1 MAYPF
6 ADDHHQKLA
15 QQATELVAQWVKD
28 AQNIPADPAAEK
40 LAGVLK
46 DPNGLDFTVGFVD
59 GVVRPEDQSV
69 AGKNLERIAPIVP
82 SFLPGYMK
90 AAVGVGGKLAGKVSW
105 PTVPI
110 ARTVLRQMVGHLIVD
125 ARDEKLGPAIKHL
138 TASGNRLN
146 INLLGEAVL
155 GDREA
160 ERRLT
165 ETKRLLARDDVD
177 YVSIK
182 VSSVS
187 GPHSHWAFDEVVA
200 EAVRRLTPLYELAAS
215 SPAPKFINLDME
227 EYKDL
232 DMTIDVF
239 TKILDQ
245 PQLKKL
251 EAGIVLQAYLPDTL
265 AAMQRL
271 QEWAAERVAA
281 GGARIKVR
289 LVKGANLSMEK
300 VEAAVHGWPLTT
312 CESKQASDTNYKR
325 ILDYALH
332 PERTKNI
339 RLGVAGHNLF
349 DVAFALLL
357 AEDRDVA
364 RDVEFEMLIGMASQQ
379 AEVIRRRVGHLL
391 LYTPVVR
398 PEEFDVAISYLV
410 RRLEENASSE
420 NFMSAVFDLDSSPAL
435 FDREKQRFLAS
446 LADVTDE
453 VQPAQRTQN
462 RLEETAE
469 TVFKPAEGTFAN
481 TPDTDPALA
490 ANRVWGRAI
499 LERSKTTTIGIDTL
513 AANELGS
520 AEAADTLVAETVAA
534 GAEWGAR
541 PAAERAAILRQVAV
555 ALAVRRGDF
564 MEIMA
569 HEAGKTLDQG
579 DVEVSEAVDF
589 AYYYAMLAER
599 LDDMDGARPVPA
611 KLTLVIPP
619 WNFPTAIPV
628 GGVLAA
634 LAAGSGVIFKPASN
648 TARIGALIAEVM
660 WEAGVPRD
668 VLRLVKVTDR
678 DAGSKMIADARVDR
692 LILTGGYETAEMFRS
707 WRKDLPLFGET
718 SGKNSIIVTPNADL
732 DLAVKDVVASAFGH
746 AGQKCSAA
754 STVILVGSVG
764 ESKRFYNQ
772 LVDAVKSLHVAHP
785 QDIESEM
792 GPVIEVPEGKLKRGL
807 TTLGE
812 GETWIIKPEQLDET
826 GRLWSPGVRAGVKP
840 GSEYHLTEYF
850 GPILGVMKAK
860 TLEEAIELQNATDYG
875 LTAGLHSL
883 DSKELALW
891 LSKVQAGNTYV
902 NRGITGAIV
911 QRQPFGGWKKST
923 VGSGTKAGGPNY
935 LVALTDWASEPST
948 VTTAPTKEA
957 VRDILA
963 ALREPTATT
972 EEGLQKLTRSAS
984 SDAAAWATEFG
995 IGHDPSQLG
1004 VERNILRYLPTTV
1017 QVRLDA
1023 TGTMEDAARVLLA
1036 GVAAGAKIEF
1046 STAIDL
1052 PVAVKA
1058 AFEKAGV
1065 TIKQQSNEDYRASL
1079 RAIAKTPSKQ
1089 LEGTAFEGA
1098 RIRYIGDDASSI
1110 YEALDGRPD
1119 IAVYFQPV
1127 TEAGR
1132 IEMLP
1137 FLREQAVSITAH
1149 RFGNPYKFSESVI

>member
-1 MAYPF
+1 MALPF
-6 ADDHHQKLA
+6 SDDHHQQLA
-15 QQATELVAQWVKD
+15 NQAVQLVQTWVKE
-28 AQNIPADPAAEK
+28 AQAIPADPAAEK

-46 DPNGLDFTVGFVD
+46 DPNGLEFTVGFVD
-59 GVVRPEDQSV
+59 GVVRPEDQKV
-69 AGKNLERIAPIVP
+69 AGKNLARIAPIVP
-82 SFLPGYMK
+82 SFLPWYMK
-90 AAVGVGGKLAGKVSW
+90 SAVALGGKLATKASW
-105 PTVPI
+105 PTVPA
-110 ARTVLRQMVGHLIVD
+110 ARAVLRQMVGHLIVD
-125 ARDEKLGPAIKHL
+125 ARDNKLGPAIKHL
-138 TASGNRLN
+138 TASGNKLN

-160 ERRLT
+160 ERRLS
-165 ETKRLLARDDVD
+165 ETQRLLARDDVD

-200 EAVRRLTPLYELAAS
+200 EAVRRLTPLYELAAN

-232 DMTIDVF
+232 DMTIEVF
-239 TKILDQ
+239 TRILDQ
-245 PQLKKL
+245 PHLKNL

-271 QEWAAERVAA
+271 QEWAAQRVEA

-300 VEAAVHGWPLTT
+300 VEAALHGWPVTT
-312 CESKQASDTNYKR
+312 CDSKQDSDTNYKR
-325 ILDYALH
+325 ILNYALQPKH
-332 PERTKNI
+332 TKNI

-357 AEDRDVA
+357 AEDRGVEKDI
-364 RDVEFEMLIGMASQQ
+364 EFEMLIGMAAQQ

-435 FDREKQRFLAS
+435 FEREKTRFLRS
-446 LADVTDE
+446 LEAVTDE
-453 VQPAQRTQN
+453 VQPPQRTQN
-462 RLEETAE
+462 RLTETAD
-469 TVFKPAEGTFAN
+469 TVFKPAAGTFEN
-481 TPDTDPALA
+481 TPDTDAALA
-490 ANRVWGRAI
+490 PNREWGRAI
-499 LERSKTTTIGIDTL
+499 LERSKTTQIGIETL

-520 AEAADTLVAETVAA
+520 SEAAETLVTETVAA
-534 GAEWGAR
+534 GTEWGAR
-541 PAAERAAILRQVAV
+541 PAAERAEILRKVAV
-555 ALAVRRGDF
+555 GLAVRRGDF

-569 HEAGKTLDQG
+569 HEAGKTLEQG
-579 DVEVSEAVDF
+579 DVEVSEAIDF
-589 AYYYAMLAER
+589 AYYYAQLAER
-599 LDDMDGARPVPA
+599 LDQMDGATPQPV

-628 GGVLAA
+628 GGVVAA
-634 LAAGSGVIFKPASN
+634 LAAGSAVIFKPASN
-648 TARIGALIAEVM
+648 TARIGALIAEVL
-660 WEAGVPRD
+660 WEAGVPRE

-678 DAGSKMIADARVDR
+678 AAGSTMIAHPAVDR

-732 DLAVKDVVASAFGH
+732 DLAVKDVVYSAFGH

-772 LVDAVKSLHVAHP
+772 LVDAVTSLHVAHP
-785 QDIESEM
+785 QDIEAEM

-807 TTLGE
+807 TTLGP
-812 GETWIIKPEQLDET
+812 GENWVIEPKQLDET
-826 GRLWSPGVRAGVKP
+826 GRLWSPGVRAGVAP

-850 GPILGVMKAK
+850 GPILGIMKAA

-883 DSKELALW
+883 DSAELDLW
-891 LSKVQAGNTYV
+891 LSKVQAGNLYA

-935 LVALTDWASEPST
+935 LVALTDWA
-948 VTTAPTKEA
+948 TAEATATAAPASAA
-957 VRDILA
+957 VRNLLA
-963 ALREPTATT
+963 ALREPTATD
-972 EEGLQKLTRSAS
+972 EAGLAMLTRAAS
-984 SDAAAWATEFG
+984 SDAAAWASEFSV
-995 IGHDPSQLG
+995 GHDPSQLG

-1017 QVRLDA
+1017 QVRLDENGNRDRA
-1023 TGTMEDAARVLLA
+1023 LRVLLA
-1036 GVAAGAKIEF
+1036 GLAAGATIEF
-1046 STAIDL
+1046 SHGQDL
-1052 PVAVKA
+1052 PVAVA
-1058 AFEKAGV
+1058 GALRSAGV
-1065 TIKQQSNEDYRASL
+1065 TLLAQSDEVYRSSL
-1079 RAIAKTPSKQ
+1079 AKIAKTPSKQ
-1089 LEGTAFEGA
+1089 LEGTSLEGA
-1098 RIRYIGDDASSI
+1098 RIRYIGGDVTSI

-1149 RFGNPYKFSESVI
+1149 RFGNPYKYSEGVI

>member
-1 MAYPF
+1 MAQPF
-6 ADDHHQKLA
+6 SDTHHQQLA
-15 QQATELVAQWVKD
+15 DQAVQLVADWVKA

-46 DPNGLDFTVGFVD
+46 DPNGLEFTVGFVD
-59 GVVRPEDQSV
+59 GVVRPEDQAV
-69 AGKNLERIAPIVP
+69 AGKNLGRIAPIAP
-82 SFLPGYMK
+82 SFLPWYMK
-90 AAVGVGGKLAGKVSW
+90 SAVGLGGKLAAKASW

-138 TASGNRLN
+138 TSTGNKLN

-187 GPHSHWAFDEVVA
+187 GPHSHWAFEEVVD
-200 EAVRRLTPLYELAAS
+200 EAVRRLTPLYELAAN
-215 SPAPKFINLDME
+215 SPAQKFINLDME

-232 DMTIDVF
+232 DMTIEVF

-245 PQLKKL
+245 PQLKNL

-271 QEWAAERVAA
+271 QEWAAKRVEA

-312 CESKQASDTNYKR
+312 CDSKQDSDTNYKR
-325 ILDYALH
+325 ILNYALQ
-332 PERTKNI
+332 PEHTKNI

-357 AEDRDVA
+357 AEDRGVEKDI
-364 RDVEFEMLIGMASQQ
+364 EFEMLIGMASQQ
-379 AEVIRRRVGHLL
+379 AEVIRQRVGHLL

-435 FDREKQRFLAS
+435 FEREKNRFLRS
-446 LADVTDE
+446 LNEVTDE
-453 VQPAQRTQN
+453 IQPPQRTQN
-462 RLEETAE
+462 RLEETE
-469 TVFKPAEGTFAN
+469 ENVFKPADGTFEN

-490 ANRVWGRAI
+490 GNREWGRTI
-499 LERSKTTTIGIDTL
+499 LERSKTTQIGIETL

-520 AEAADTLVAETVAA
+520 AEDAETLVAETVAA
-534 GAEWGAR
+534 GEAWGAR
-541 PAAERAAILRQVAV
+541 PASERAEILRKVAV

-599 LDDMDGARPVPA
+599 LDSVDGAQHRPV

-628 GGVLAA
+628 GGVISA
-634 LAAGSGVIFKPASN
+634 LAAGSAVIFKPASN
-648 TARIGALIAEVM
+648 TARIGALIAEVL
-660 WEAGVPRD
+660 WEAGVPREA
-668 VLRLVKVTDR
+668 LRLVKVTDR
-678 DAGSKMIADARVDR
+678 DAGSKMIAHPAVDR

-732 DLAVKDVVASAFGH
+732 DLAVKDVVYSAFGH

-785 QDIESEM
+785 QDIESEK
-792 GPVIEVPEGKLKRGL
+792 PEGKLKRGL

-850 GPILGVMKAK
+850 GPILGVMKAA

-883 DSKELALW
+883 DSGELELW
-891 LSKVQAGNTYV
+891 LSKVQAGNLYV

-935 LVALTDWASEPST
+935 LVALSNWETAEST
-948 VTTAPTKEA
+948 ATTAPSHA
-957 VRDILA
+957 GVRSILA
-963 ALREPTATT
+963 ALREPTATND
-972 EEGLQKLTRSAS
+972 GSLDMLARAAS
-984 SDAAAWATEFG
+984 SDAEAWATEFG
-995 IGHDPSQLG
+995 VGHDPSQLG

-1017 QVRLDA
+1017 QVRLD
-1023 TGTMEDAARVLLA
+1023 EDGDRDRALRVLLA
-1036 GVAAGAKIEF
+1036 GVAAGATIEF
-1046 STAIDL
+1046 STGQSI
-1052 PVAVKA
+1052 PVAVA
-1058 AFEKAGV
+1058 GALRGAGV
-1065 TIKQQSNEDYRASL
+1065 TLVEQSDAAYRASL
-1079 RAIAKTPSKQ
+1079 VKIAKTPSKQ

-1098 RIRYIGDDASSI
+1098 RIRYIGSDATGI

-1137 FLREQAVSITAH
+1137 FVREQAVSITAH
-1149 RFGNPYKFSESVI
+1149 RFGNPYKFSEGVI

>member
-1 MAYPF
+1 MAQPF
-6 ADDHHQKLA
+6 SDTHHQQLA
-15 QQATELVAQWVKD
+15 DQAVQLVADWVKE

-46 DPNGLDFTVGFVD
+46 DPNGLEFTVGFVD
-59 GVVRPEDQSV
+59 GVVRPEDQAV
-69 AGKNLERIAPIVP
+69 AGKNLGRIAPIVP
-82 SFLPGYMK
+82 SFLPWYMK
-90 AAVGVGGKLAGKVSW
+90 SAVGLGGKLAAKASW

-138 TASGNRLN
+138 TSTGNKLN

-187 GPHSHWAFDEVVA
+187 GPHSHWAFEEVVD
-200 EAVRRLTPLYELAAS
+200 EAVRRLTPLYELAAN

-232 DMTIDVF
+232 DMTIEVF

-245 PQLKKL
+245 PHLKNL

-271 QEWAAERVAA
+271 QEWAAQRVEA

-312 CESKQASDTNYKR
+312 CDSKQDSDTNYKR
-325 ILDYALH
+325 ILNYALQ
-332 PERTKNI
+332 PEHTKNI

-357 AEDRDVA
+357 AEDRGVEKDI
-364 RDVEFEMLIGMASQQ
+364 EFEMLIGMASQQ
-379 AEVIRRRVGHLL
+379 AEVIRQRVGHLL

-435 FDREKQRFLAS
+435 FEREKNRFLRS
-446 LADVTDE
+446 LNEVTDE
-453 VQPAQRTQN
+453 VQPPQRTQN
-462 RLEETAE
+462 RLEETE
-469 TVFKPAEGTFAN
+469 ENVFKPADGTFEN

-490 ANRVWGRAI
+490 GNREWGRAI
-499 LERSKTTTIGIDTL
+499 LERSKTTQIGIETL

-520 AEAADTLVAETVAA
+520 AEDAETLVAETVAA
-534 GAEWGAR
+534 GEAWGAR
-541 PAAERAAILRQVAV
+541 PASERAEILRKVAV

-599 LDDMDGARPVPA
+599 LDSVDGAQHRPV

-628 GGVLAA
+628 GGLISA
-634 LAAGSGVIFKPASN
+634 LAAGSAVIFKPASN
-648 TARIGALIAEVM
+648 TARIGALIAEVL
-660 WEAGVPRD
+660 WEAGVPREA
-668 VLRLVKVTDR
+668 LRLVKVTDR
-678 DAGSKMIADARVDR
+678 DAGSKMIAHPAVDR

-732 DLAVKDVVASAFGH
+732 DLAVKDVVYSAFGH

-792 GPVIEVPEGKLKRGL
+792 GPVIEKPEGKLKRGL

-812 GETWIIKPEQLDET
+812 GETWIIKPEELDET

-850 GPILGVMKAK
+850 GPILGVMKAA
-860 TLEEAIELQNATDYG
+860 TLEEAIDLQNATDYG

-883 DSKELALW
+883 DSGELELW
-891 LSKVQAGNTYV
+891 LSKVQAGNLYV

-935 LVALTDWASEPST
+935 LVALSDWETAEST
-948 VTTAPTKEA
+948 ATTAPSHA
-957 VRDILA
+957 GVRSILA
-963 ALREPTATT
+963 ALREPTATND
-972 EEGLQKLTRSAS
+972 GSLDMLARAAS
-984 SDAAAWATEFG
+984 SDAEAWATEFG
-995 IGHDPSQLG
+995 VGHDPSQLG

-1017 QVRLDA
+1017 QVRLD
-1023 TGTMEDAARVLLA
+1023 EDGDRDRALRVLLA
-1036 GVAAGAKIEF
+1036 GVAAGATIEF
-1046 STAIDL
+1046 STGQSI
-1052 PVAVKA
+1052 PVAVA
-1058 AFEKAGV
+1058 GALRGAGV
-1065 TIKQQSNEDYRASL
+1065 TLIEQSDAAYRASL
-1079 RAIAKTPSKQ
+1079 AKIAKTPSKQ

-1098 RIRYIGDDASSI
+1098 RIRYIGSDATSI

-1137 FLREQAVSITAH
+1137 FVREQAVSITAH
-1149 RFGNPYKFSESVI
+1149 RFGNPYKFSEGVI

>member
-1 MAYPF
+1 MAQPF
-6 ADDHHQKLA
+6 SDAHHQQLA
-15 QQATELVAQWVKD
+15 QKAVKLVEEWVQAAQSV
-28 AQNIPADPAAEK
+28 PADPAAEK

-59 GVVRPEDQSV
+59 GVVRPEDQTV
-69 AGKNLERIAPIVP
+69 AGNNLGRIAPIVP
-82 SFLPGYMK
+82 SFLPWYMK
-90 AAVGVGGKLAGKVSW
+90 NAVGLGGKLASKAPW

-138 TASGNRLN
+138 TSTGNKLN

-160 ERRLT
+160 ERRLS
-165 ETKRLLARDDVD
+165 ETKRLLAREDVD

-187 GPHSHWAFDEVVA
+187 GPHSHWAFEEVVD
-200 EAVRRLTPLYELAAS
+200 EAVRRLTPLYELAAN
-215 SPAPKFINLDME
+215 SPVKKFINLDME

-232 DMTIDVF
+232 DMTIEVF

-245 PQLKKL
+245 PHLKNL

-271 QEWAAERVAA
+271 QAWAAERVAS

-289 LVKGANLSMEK
+289 LVKGANLSMER
-300 VEAAVHGWPLTT
+300 VEAAIHGWPLTT
-312 CESKQASDTNYKR
+312 CDSKQDSDTNYKR
-325 ILDYALH
+325 ILNYALQ
-332 PERTKNI
+332 PEHTKNI

-357 AEDRDVA
+357 AEDRGVA
-364 RDVEFEMLIGMASQQ
+364 SDVEFEMLIGMATQQ
-379 AEVIRRRVGHLL
+379 AEIIRRRVGHLL

-420 NFMSAVFDLDSSPAL
+420 NFMSAVFDLDSSPEL
-435 FDREKQRFLAS
+435 FEREKNRFLRS
-446 LADVTDE
+446 LDAVTDE
-453 VQPAQRTQN
+453 VQPAQRSQN
-462 RLEETAE
+462 RLTETEE
-469 TVFKPAEGTFAN
+469 TVFKPATAFEN

-490 ANRVWGRAI
+490 PNRKWGRAI
-499 LERSKTTTIGIDTL
+499 LERSKDTQIGIATL

-520 AEAADTLVAETVAA
+520 VEQAETLIADTVAA
-534 GAEWGAR
+534 GEAWGAR
-541 PAAERAAILRQVAV
+541 PASERAAILRKVAV
-555 ALAVRRGDF
+555 ALAVRRADF

-599 LDDMDGARPVPA
+599 LDSVDGAKHIPV

-634 LAAGSGVIFKPASN
+634 LAAGSGVIFKPATN
-648 TARIGALIAEVM
+648 TARVGALIAEVL
-660 WEAGVPRD
+660 WEAGVPTD
-668 VLRLVKVTDR
+668 VLRLVKVTNR
-678 DAGSKMIADARVDR
+678 EAGSKMIAHPAVDR

-732 DLAVKDVVASAFGH
+732 DLAVKDVVYSAFGH
-746 AGQKCSAA
+746 AGQKCSAC

-792 GPVIEVPEGKLKRGL
+792 GPVIEKPEGKLKRGL
-807 TTLGE
+807 TTLSP
-812 GETWIIKPEQLDET
+812 GETWVIKPQQLDET
-826 GRLWSPGVRAGVKP
+826 GRLWSPGVRAGVQP

-850 GPILGVMKAK
+850 GPILGVMKAA

-891 LSKVQAGNTYV
+891 LSKTQAGNLYV

-935 LVALTDWASEPST
+935 LIALSDWASAPST
-948 VTTAPTKEA
+948 AKAPLTHGG
-957 VRDILA
+957 VREVLS
-963 ALREPTATT
+963 ALSQDQLLDA
-972 EEGLQKLTRSAS
+972 EGLDFLNRAAS
-984 SDAAAWATEFG
+984 SDAAAWASEFG

-1017 QVRLDA
+1017 QVRLDEKGSLA
-1023 TGTMEDAARVLLA
+1023 EALRVLLA
-1036 GVAAGAKIEF
+1036 GVLSGARVEF
-1046 STAIDL
+1046 STGQNL
-1052 PVAVKA
+1052 PANLA
-1058 AFEKAGV
+1058 AALRKNGV
-1065 TIKQQSNEDYRASL
+1065 TLLNQSDEAYRASL
-1079 RAIAKTPSKQ
+1079 TRIAKTPSKQ
-1089 LEGTAFEGA
+1089 LEGSALEGA
-1098 RIRYIGDDASSI
+1098 RIRYIGEDVTSL
-1110 YEALDGRPD
+1110 YQALDGRPD
-1119 IAVYFQPV
+1119 IAIYFQPV

-1132 IEMLP
+1132 IELLP
-1137 FLREQAVSITAH
+1137 FIREQAVSITAH
-1149 RFGNPYKFSESVI
+1149 RFGNPDKFSEGVI

>member
-1 MAYPF
+1 MGQPF
-6 ADDHHQKLA
+6 KDSHHQGLA
-15 QQATELVAQWVKD
+15 TKAVELVATWVKE
-28 AQNIPADPAAEK
+28 AQSVPSDPAAEK

-82 SFLPGYMK
+82 SFLPWYMK
-90 AAVGVGGKLAGKVSW
+90 NAVGFGGKLAGKISW

-138 TASGNRLN
+138 TSTGNKLN

-160 ERRLT
+160 ERRLS

-187 GPHSHWAFDEVVA
+187 GPHSHWAFEEVVA
-200 EAVRRLTPLYELAAS
+200 EAVRRLTPLYELAAN
-215 SPAPKFINLDME
+215 SPAKKFINLDME

-245 PQLKKL
+245 PQLRDL

-271 QEWAAERVAA
+271 QAWAAERVAN

-312 CESKQASDTNYKR
+312 CDSKQDSDTNYKR
-325 ILDYALH
+325 ILDYALR
-332 PERTKNI
+332 PEHSKNI

-357 AEDRDVA
+357 AEDRGVE
-364 RDVEFEMLIGMASQQ
+364 RDVEFEMLIGMASRQ
-379 AEVIRRRVGHLL
+379 AEIIRRRVGHLL

-420 NFMSAVFDLDSSPAL
+420 NFMSAVFGLDSSPEL
-435 FDREKQRFLAS
+435 FNREKDRFLRS
-446 LADVTDE
+446 LAEVTDE
-453 VQPAQRTQN
+453 VQPPQRTQN
-462 RLEETAE
+462 RLTETE
-469 TVFKPAEGTFAN
+469 DSVFKPAGDFEN

-490 ANRVWGRAI
+490 GNREWGRGI
-499 LERSKTTTIGIDTL
+499 LERSTTTRIGIDTL

-520 AEAADTLVAETVAA
+520 VADADTLIEETRAA
-534 GAEWGAR
+534 GARWGAT
-541 PAAERAAILRQVAV
+541 PVAERAAILRKVAV
-555 ALAVRRGDF
+555 QLALRRGDF
-564 MEIMA
+564 IEIMA

-611 KLTLVIPP
+611 QLTLVIPP

-628 GGVLAA
+628 GGVIAS

-648 TARIGALIAEVM
+648 TARVGALIAEVL
-660 WEAGVPRD
+660 WEAGVPKD
-668 VLRLVKVTDR
+668 VLRLAKVTDR
-678 DAGSKMIADARVDR
+678 DAGSKMIAHPAVDR

-807 TTLGE
+807 TTLGA

-826 GRLWSPGVRAGVKP
+826 GRLWSPGVCAGVAP

-850 GPILGVMKAK
+850 GPILGVMKAA

-883 DSKELALW
+883 DSGELDLW
-891 LSKVQAGNTYV
+891 LSRVQAGNLYV

-935 LVALTDWASEPST
+935 LVALTDWESRPST
-948 VTTAPTKEA
+948 ATTAPSSAA
-957 VRDILA
+957 VRDILV
-963 ALREPTATT
+963 ALRESVALGDD
-972 EEGLQKLTRSAS
+972 ELAAITRAAS
-984 SDAAAWATEFG
+984 SDAAAWAAEFG

-1023 TGTMEDAARVLLA
+1023 DGSLAGALRVLLA
-1036 GVAAGAKIEF
+1036 GVAAGASIEF
-1046 STAIDL
+1046 STGVDL
-1052 PVAVKA
+1052 PVAVSGTLTR
-1058 AFEKAGV
+1058 AGV
-1065 TIKQQSNEDYRASL
+1065 KVLNQSDAEYRASL
-1079 RAIAKTPSKQ
+1079 AKIAKTPSKQ
-1089 LEGTAFEGA
+1089 LEGTALAGA
-1098 RIRYIGDDASSI
+1098 RIRYIGSDSTGI

-1137 FLREQAVSITAH
+1137 FVREQAVSITAH
-1149 RFGNPYKFSESVI
+1149 RFGNPFKFSEGVI

>member
-1 MAYPF
+1 MAQPF
-6 ADDHHQKLA
+6 SDTHHQALA
-15 QQATELVAQWVKD
+15 DQAVQLVADWVKE
-28 AQNIPADPAAEK
+28 AQSIPADPAAEK

-46 DPNGLDFTVGFVD
+46 DPNGLAFTVGFVD
-59 GVVRPEDQSV
+59 GVVRPEDQTV
-69 AGKNLERIAPIVP
+69 AGKNLGRIAPIVP
-82 SFLPGYMK
+82 SFLPWYMK
-90 AAVGVGGKLAGKVSW
+90 SAVGLGGKLAAKASW

-138 TASGNRLN
+138 TASGNKLN

-160 ERRLT
+160 ERRLS

-187 GPHSHWAFDEVVA
+187 GPHSHWAFEEVVD
-200 EAVRRLTPLYELAAS
+200 EAVRRLTPLYELAAN
-215 SPAPKFINLDME
+215 SPAQKFINLDME

-232 DMTIDVF
+232 DMTIEVF

-245 PQLKKL
+245 PQLKNL

-271 QEWAAERVAA
+271 QAWAAKRVET

-289 LVKGANLSMEK
+289 LVKGANLSMER
-300 VEAAVHGWPLTT
+300 VEAALHGWPLTT
-312 CESKQASDTNYKR
+312 CASKQDSDTNYKR
-325 ILDYALH
+325 ILNYALQ
-332 PERTKNI
+332 PEHTKNI

-357 AEDRDVA
+357 AEDRGLEKDI
-364 RDVEFEMLIGMASQQ
+364 EFEMLIGMASQQ

-398 PEEFDVAISYLV
+398 PQEFDVAISYLV

-420 NFMSAVFDLDSSPAL
+420 NFMSAVFDLDSSPLL
-435 FDREKQRFLAS
+435 FEREKNRFLRS
-446 LADVTDE
+446 LKEVTDQI
-453 VQPAQRTQN
+453 QPPQRTQN
-462 RLEETAE
+462 RLEETAD
-469 TVFKPAEGTFAN
+469 TVFKPAAGIFEN

-490 ANRVWGRAI
+490 ANRQWGRAI
-499 LERSKTTTIGIDTL
+499 LERSKTTQIGLETL

-520 AEAADTLVAETVAA
+520 VKEAETLVAETQAA
-534 GAEWGAR
+534 GAEWGAL
-541 PAAERAAILRQVAV
+541 PAQERAKILRKAAV
-555 ALAVRRGDF
+555 ALALHRADF

-569 HEAGKTLDQG
+569 YEAGKTLDQG

-589 AYYYAMLAER
+589 AYYYAQLAEG
-599 LDDMDGARPVPA
+599 LEQVDGAQHRPV

-628 GGVLAA
+628 GGVIAA
-634 LAAGSGVIFKPASN
+634 LAAGSAVIFKPASN
-648 TARIGALIAEVM
+648 TARVGALIAEVL
-660 WEAGVPRD
+660 WEAGVPRQA
-668 VLRLVKVTDR
+668 LRLVKVTDR
-678 DAGSKMIADARVDR
+678 QAGSKMIAHPAVDR

-732 DLAVKDVVASAFGH
+732 DLAVKDVVYSAFGH

-772 LVDAVKSLHVAHP
+772 LVDAVKSLRVAHP
-785 QDIESEM
+785 QDIEAEM
-792 GPVIEVPEGKLKRGL
+792 GPVIEKPEGKLLRGL
-807 TTLGE
+807 TTLGP
-812 GETWIIKPEQLDET
+812 GETWILQPQQLDET

-850 GPILGVMKAK
+850 GPILGVMKAA

-883 DSKELALW
+883 DADELDLW
-891 LSKVQAGNTYV
+891 LSKVQAGNLYV

-935 LVALTDWASEPST
+935 LVALSDWESAESTAS
-948 VTTAPTKEA
+948 TAPSQA
-957 VRDILA
+957 GVRSVLA
-963 ALREPTATT
+963 ALDQQLAQGPA
-972 EEGLQKLTRSAS
+972 GQMLQRSAA
-984 SDAAAWATEFG
+984 SDAQAWAKEFG

-1004 VERNILRYLPTTV
+1004 VERNILRYLPTSV
-1017 QVRLDA
+1017 QVRLD
-1023 TGTMEDAARVLLA
+1023 EDGQAEAALRVLLA
-1036 GVAAGAKIEF
+1036 GLAAGAKIEF
-1046 STAIDL
+1046 SSGQSL
-1052 PVAVKA
+1052 PA
-1058 AFEKAGV
+1058 ALSSALRGAGV
-1065 TIKQQSNEDYRASL
+1065 KVLDQSDAAYRASL
-1079 RAIAKTPSKQ
+1079 AKIAKTPSKQ
-1089 LEGTAFEGA
+1089 LEGTALEGA
-1098 RIRYIGDDASSI
+1098 RIRYIGSDAGSI

-1149 RFGNPYKFSESVI
+1149 RFGNPYPFSEGVI

>member
-1 MAYPF
+1 MGYPF
-6 ADDHHQKLA
+6 ADAHHQELA
-15 QQATELVAQWVKD
+15 NRAVDLVATWVKE
-28 AQNIPADPAAEK
+28 AQSVPSDPAAEK

-46 DPNGLDFTVGFVD
+46 DPNGLEFTVGFVD

-82 SFLPGYMK
+82 SFLPWYMK
-90 AAVGVGGKLAGKVSW
+90 SAVGFGGKLAGKVSW

-125 ARDEKLGPAIKHL
+125 ARDDKLGPAIKHL
-138 TASGNRLN
+138 TATGNKLN

-160 ERRLT
+160 ERRLS

-200 EAVRRLTPLYELAAS
+200 EAVRRLTPLYELAAK
-215 SPAPKFINLDME
+215 SPVKKFINLDME

-245 PQLKKL
+245 PQLHDL

-271 QEWAAERVAA
+271 QAWAADRVAK

-312 CESKQASDTNYKR
+312 CNSKQESDTNYKR
-325 ILDYALH
+325 ILDYSLH

-357 AEDRDVA
+357 AEDRGVEA
-364 RDVEFEMLIGMASQQ
+364 DVEFEMLIGMASQQ
-379 AEVIRRRVGHLL
+379 AEIIRRRVGHLL

-420 NFMSAVFDLDSSPAL
+420 NFMSAVFDLDSSTEL
-435 FDREKQRFLAS
+435 FNRERDRFLRS

-462 RLEETAE
+462 RLTETE
-469 TVFKPAEGTFAN
+469 DTVFKPAGDFEN

-490 ANRVWGRAI
+490 GNREWGRGI
-499 LERSKTTTIGIDTL
+499 LERSAQTQIGIETL

-520 AEAADTLVAETVAA
+520 VADAETLIEETRAA
-534 GAEWGAR
+534 GARWGAL
-541 PAAERAAILRQVAV
+541 PASERAAILRKVAV
-555 ALAVRRGDF
+555 QLALHRADF

-599 LDDMDGARPVPA
+599 LDFVDGASPVPA
-611 KLTLVIPP
+611 QLTLVIPP

-628 GGVLAA
+628 GGVIAS

-648 TARIGALIAEVM
+648 TARVGALIAEVL
-660 WEAGVPRD
+660 WAAGVPQD

-678 DAGSKMIADARVDR
+678 EAGSKMIAHPAVDR

-772 LVDAVKSLHVAHP
+772 LVDAVQSLHVAHP

-807 TTLGE
+807 TTLSP
-812 GETWIIKPEQLDET
+812 GETWIIQPKQLDET
-826 GRLWSPGVRAGVKP
+826 GRLWSPGVRAGVAP

-850 GPILGVMKAK
+850 GPILGVMKAA

-883 DSKELALW
+883 DSGELDLW
-891 LSKVQAGNTYV
+891 LSKVQAGNLYV

-935 LVALTDWASEPST
+935 LVALTDWETRPST
-948 VTTAPTKEA
+948 ATATPSKA
-957 VRDILA
+957 GVRNILA
-963 ALREPTATT
+963 ALGQVSALDADDIA
-972 EEGLQKLTRSAS
+972 GLTRSAS
-984 SDAAAWATEFG
+984 SDAEAWASEFG

-1023 TGTMEDAARVLLA
+1023 DGSLASALRVLLA
-1036 GVAAGAKIEF
+1036 GVAAGARIEF
-1046 STAIDL
+1046 VTGQEL
-1052 PVAVKA
+1052 PVALTSA
-1058 AFEKAGV
+1058 ISGAGV
-1065 TIKQQSNEDYRASL
+1065 KVIQQSDADYRAAL
-1079 RAIAKTPSKQ
+1079 AKIAKTPSKQ
-1089 LEGTAFEGA
+1089 LEGSALEGA
-1098 RIRYIGDDASSI
+1098 RIRYIGSDSTGI

-1149 RFGNPYKFSESVI
+1149 RFGNPFKFSENVI

>member
-1 MAYPF
+1 MGYPF
-6 ADDHHQKLA
+6 ADAHHQELA
-15 QQATELVAQWVKD
+15 NRAVDLVATWVKE
-28 AQNIPADPAAEK
+28 AQSVPSDPAAEK

-46 DPNGLDFTVGFVD
+46 DPNGLEFTVGFVD

-82 SFLPGYMK
+82 SFLPWYMK
-90 AAVGVGGKLAGKVSW
+90 SAVGFGGKLAGKVSW

-125 ARDEKLGPAIKHL
+125 ARDDKLGPAIKHL
-138 TASGNRLN
+138 TASGNKLN

-160 ERRLT
+160 ERRLS

-200 EAVRRLTPLYELAAS
+200 EAVRRLTPLYELAAK
-215 SPAPKFINLDME
+215 SPVKKFINLDME

-245 PQLKKL
+245 PQLHDL

-271 QEWAAERVAA
+271 QAWAADRVAK

-312 CESKQASDTNYKR
+312 CNSKQESDTNYKR
-325 ILDYALH
+325 ILDYSLH

-357 AEDRDVA
+357 AEDRGVEA
-364 RDVEFEMLIGMASQQ
+364 DVEFEMLIGMASQQ
-379 AEVIRRRVGHLL
+379 AEIIRRRVGHLL

-420 NFMSAVFDLDSSPAL
+420 NFMSAVFDLDSSTEL
-435 FDREKQRFLAS
+435 FNRERDRFLRS

-462 RLEETAE
+462 RLTETE
-469 TVFKPAEGTFAN
+469 DTVFKPAGDFEN

-490 ANRVWGRAI
+490 GNREWGRAI
-499 LERSKTTTIGIDTL
+499 LERSAQTQIGIETL

-520 AEAADTLVAETVAA
+520 VADAETLIEETRAA
-534 GAEWGAR
+534 GARWGAL
-541 PAAERAAILRQVAV
+541 PASERAAILRKVAV
-555 ALAVRRGDF
+555 QLALHRADF

-599 LDDMDGARPVPA
+599 LDSVDGASPVPA
-611 KLTLVIPP
+611 QLTLVIPP

-628 GGVLAA
+628 GGVIAS

-648 TARIGALIAEVM
+648 TARVGALIAEVL
-660 WEAGVPRD
+660 WAAGVPKD

-678 DAGSKMIADARVDR
+678 EAGSKMIAHPAVDR

-772 LVDAVKSLHVAHP
+772 LVDAVQSLHVAHP

-807 TTLGE
+807 TTLSP
-812 GETWIIKPEQLDET
+812 GETWIIQPKQLDET
-826 GRLWSPGVRAGVKP
+826 GRLWSPGVRAGVAP

-850 GPILGVMKAK
+850 GPILGVMKAA

-883 DSKELALW
+883 DSGELDLW
-891 LSKVQAGNTYV
+891 LSKVQAGNLYV

-935 LVALTDWASEPST
+935 LVALTDWETRPST
-948 VTTAPTKEA
+948 ATATPSKA
-957 VRDILA
+957 GVRNILA
-963 ALREPTATT
+963 ALGQVPALDADDIA
-972 EEGLQKLTRSAS
+972 GLTRSAS
-984 SDAAAWATEFG
+984 SDAEAWASEFG

-1023 TGTMEDAARVLLA
+1023 DGSLAGALRVLLA
-1036 GVAAGAKIEF
+1036 GVAAGARIEF
-1046 STAIDL
+1046 VTGQELPAALISAISG
-1052 PVAVKA
+1052 
-1058 AFEKAGV
+1058 AGV
-1065 TIKQQSNEDYRASL
+1065 KVIQQSDADYRAAL
-1079 RAIAKTPSKQ
+1079 AKIAKTPSKQ
-1089 LEGTAFEGA
+1089 LEGSALEGA
-1098 RIRYIGDDASSI
+1098 RIRYIGSDSTGI

-1149 RFGNPYKFSESVI
+1149 RFGNPFKFSENVI

>member
-1 MAYPF
+1 MGYPF
-6 ADDHHQKLA
+6 ADAHHQELA
-15 QQATELVAQWVKD
+15 TRAVDLVATWVKE
-28 AQNIPADPAAEK
+28 AQSVPSDPAAEK

-46 DPNGLDFTVGFVD
+46 DPNGLEFTVGFVD

-82 SFLPGYMK
+82 SFLPWYMK
-90 AAVGVGGKLAGKVSW
+90 SAVGFGGKLAGKVSW

-125 ARDEKLGPAIKHL
+125 ARDDKLGPAIKHL
-138 TASGNRLN
+138 TASGNKLN

-160 ERRLT
+160 ERRLS

-200 EAVRRLTPLYELAAS
+200 EAVRRLTPLYELAAK
-215 SPAPKFINLDME
+215 SPVKKFINLDME

-245 PQLKKL
+245 PQLHDL

-271 QEWAAERVAA
+271 QAWAADRVAK

-312 CESKQASDTNYKR
+312 CNSKQESDTNYKR
-325 ILDYALH
+325 ILDYSLH

-357 AEDRDVA
+357 AEDRGVEA
-364 RDVEFEMLIGMASQQ
+364 DVEFEMLIGMASQQ
-379 AEVIRRRVGHLL
+379 AEIIRRRVGHLL

-420 NFMSAVFDLDSSPAL
+420 NFMSAVFDLDSSTEL
-435 FDREKQRFLAS
+435 FNRERDRFLRS

-462 RLEETAE
+462 RLTETE
-469 TVFKPAEGTFAN
+469 DTVFKPAGDFEN

-490 ANRVWGRAI
+490 GNREWGRGI
-499 LERSKTTTIGIDTL
+499 LERSAQTQIGIETL

-520 AEAADTLVAETVAA
+520 VADAETLIEETRAA
-534 GAEWGAR
+534 GARWGAL
-541 PAAERAAILRQVAV
+541 PASERAAILRKVAV
-555 ALAVRRGDF
+555 QLALHRADF

-599 LDDMDGARPVPA
+599 LDSVDGASPVPA
-611 KLTLVIPP
+611 QLTLVIPP

-628 GGVLAA
+628 GGVIAS

-648 TARIGALIAEVM
+648 TARVGALIAEVL
-660 WEAGVPRD
+660 WAAGVPQD

-678 DAGSKMIADARVDR
+678 EAGSKMIAHPAVDR

-772 LVDAVKSLHVAHP
+772 LVDAVQSLHVAHP

-807 TTLGE
+807 TTLSP
-812 GETWIIKPEQLDET
+812 GETWIIQPKQLDET
-826 GRLWSPGVRAGVKP
+826 GRLWSPGVRAGVAP

-850 GPILGVMKAK
+850 GPILGVMKAA

-883 DSKELALW
+883 DSGELDLW
-891 LSKVQAGNTYV
+891 LSKVQAGNLYV

-935 LVALTDWASEPST
+935 LVALTDWESRPST
-948 VTTAPTKEA
+948 ATAAPSA
-957 VRDILA
+957 AGVRNILA
-963 ALREPTATT
+963 ALGQVPALDADDIA
-972 EEGLQKLTRSAS
+972 GLTRSAS
-984 SDAAAWATEFG
+984 SDAEAWASEFG

-1023 TGTMEDAARVLLA
+1023 DGSLASALRVLLA
-1036 GVAAGAKIEF
+1036 GVAAGARIEF
-1046 STAIDL
+1046 VTGQELPAALTSAISG
-1052 PVAVKA
+1052 
-1058 AFEKAGV
+1058 AGV
-1065 TIKQQSNEDYRASL
+1065 KVIQQSDADYRAAL
-1079 RAIAKTPSKQ
+1079 AKIAKTPSKQ
-1089 LEGTAFEGA
+1089 LEGSALEGA
-1098 RIRYIGDDASSI
+1098 RIRYIGSDSTGI

-1149 RFGNPYKFSESVI
+1149 RFGNPFKFSENVI

>member
-1 MAYPF
+1 MAQPF
-6 ADDHHQKLA
+6 TDTHHQKLA
-15 QQATELVAQWVKD
+15 EQAVQLVADWVQA
-28 AQNIPADPAAEK
+28 AQQIPSDPSAEK

-59 GVVRPEDQSV
+59 GVIRPEDQQV
-69 AGKNLERIAPIVP
+69 AGKNLSRIAPIVP
-82 SFLPGYMK
+82 SFLPWYMK
-90 AAVGVGGKLAGKVSW
+90 SAVGVGGKLAAKASW
-105 PTVPI
+105 PTVPL

-125 ARDEKLGPAIKHL
+125 ARDQKLGPAIKHL
-138 TASGNRLN
+138 TSTGNKLN

-160 ERRLT
+160 ERRLS

-187 GPHSHWAFDEVVA
+187 GPHSHWAFEEVVA
-200 EAVRRLTPLYELAAS
+200 DAVERLTPLYEQAAAS
-215 SPAPKFINLDME
+215 PTPKFINLDME

-232 DMTIDVF
+232 DMTIAVF

-245 PQLKKL
+245 PQLKNL

-265 AAMQRL
+265 AAMQHL
-271 QEWAAERVAA
+271 QEWAAQRVAA

-289 LVKGANLSMEK
+289 LVKGANLSMER

-312 CESKQASDTNYKR
+312 CDSKQDSDTNYKR
-325 ILDYALH
+325 ILNYALT
-332 PERTKNI
+332 PERTRNI

-357 AEDRDVA
+357 AEDRGVEKDI
-364 RDVEFEMLIGMASQQ
+364 EFEMLIGMASQQ
-379 AEVIRRRVGHLL
+379 AEVIRQRVGHLL

-420 NFMSAVFDLDSSPAL
+420 NFMSAVFDLDSSPQL
-435 FDREKQRFLAS
+435 FEREKNRFLRS
-446 LADVTDE
+446 LEAVTDE
-453 VQPAQRTQN
+453 VQPPQRTQN
-462 RLEETAE
+462 RLEETAD
-469 TVFKPAEGTFAN
+469 TVFKPAPGTFEN

-490 ANRVWGRAI
+490 GNREWGRAI
-499 LERSKTTTIGIDTL
+499 LERSKTTQIGL
-513 AANELGS
+513 ESLEANELGS
-520 AEAADTLVAETVAA
+520 SEEAEALVAQTVEA
-534 GAEWGAR
+534 GRAWGAR
-541 PAAERAAILRQVAV
+541 PASERAEILRKVAV
-555 ALAVRRGDF
+555 NLAVRRGEF

-569 HEAGKTLDQG
+569 AEAGKTLDQG
-579 DVEVSEAVDF
+579 DVEVSEAIDF
-589 AYYYAMLAER
+589 AYYYALLAER
-599 LDDMDGARPVPA
+599 LDSVDGAKHHPV
-611 KLTLVIPP
+611 KLTLVVPP

-628 GGVLAA
+628 GGVLSA
-634 LAAGSGVIFKPASN
+634 LAAGSAVIFKPASN
-648 TARIGALIAEVM
+648 TARVGALIAEVL
-660 WEAGVPRD
+660 WQAGVPEE

-678 DAGSKMIADARVDR
+678 QAGSTMIAHLSVDR

-732 DLAVKDVVASAFGH
+732 DLAVKDVVYSAFGH

-785 QDIESEM
+785 QDIEAEM

-807 TTLGE
+807 TELGE
-812 GETWIIKPEQLDET
+812 GETWILKPQQLDET

-850 GPILGVMKAK
+850 GPILGVMKAA

-883 DSKELALW
+883 DSGELELW
-891 LSKVQAGNTYV
+891 LSRVQAGNLYV

-935 LVALTDWASEPST
+935 LVALSDWESAPAT
-948 VTTAPTKEA
+948 ATTAPSDQKVLSVLTA
-957 VRDILA
+957 VRGLDGFPPEELDMLA
-963 ALREPTATT
+963 RA
-972 EEGLQKLTRSAS
+972 AS
-984 SDAAAWATEFG
+984 SDADAWATEFG
-995 IGHDPSQLG
+995 QGHDPSKLG

-1017 QVRLDA
+1017 QVRLDQD
-1023 TGTMEDAARVLLA
+1023 GELVAALRVLLA
-1036 GVAAGAKIEF
+1036 GLVAGARVEF
-1046 STAIDL
+1046 STAQEL
-1052 PVAVKA
+1052 PTALTA
-1058 AFEKAGV
+1058 ALGAAGISLV
-1065 TIKQQSNEDYRASL
+1065 SQDDAQYRSAL
-1079 RAIAKTPSKQ
+1079 AKIAHTPSKK

-1098 RIRYIGDDASSI
+1098 RIRYIGHDVTSV
-1110 YEALDGRPD
+1110 YQALNGRPD

-1132 IEMLP
+1132 IEILP
-1137 FLREQAVSITAH
+1137 FIREQAVSITAH
-1149 RFGNPYKFSESVI
+1149 RFGNPYKFSEGLI

>member
-1 MAYPF
+1 MAQPLN
-6 ADDHHQKLA
+6 DTHHQQLA
-15 QQATELVAQWVKD
+15 HQAIQLVADWVEE
-28 AQNIPADPAAEK
+28 AQNVPADPAAQK

-46 DPNGLDFTVGFVD
+46 DPKGLDFTVGFVD
-59 GVVRPEDQSV
+59 GVVRPEDQAV
-69 AGKNLERIAPIVP
+69 AGKNLGRIAPIVP
-82 SFLPGYMK
+82 SFLPWYMK
-90 AAVGVGGKLAGKVSW
+90 SAVGLGGTLAAQASW
-105 PTVPI
+105 PTVPV
-110 ARTVLRQMVGHLIVD
+110 ARAVLRQMVGHLIVD

-138 TASGNRLN
+138 TSTGNKLN

-155 GDREA
+155 GDCEA
-160 ERRLT
+160 ERRLS

-187 GPHSHWAFDEVVA
+187 GPHSHWAFEEVVD

-215 SPAPKFINLDME
+215 SPAQKFINLDME

-232 DMTIDVF
+232 DMTIEVF

-245 PQLKKL
+245 PHLKNL

-271 QEWAAERVAA
+271 QEWAAQRREA

-300 VEAAVHGWPLTT
+300 VEAALHGWPLTT
-312 CESKQASDTNYKR
+312 CHSKQETDTNYKC
-325 ILDYALH
+325 ILNYALH
-332 PERTKNI
+332 PERTKNV
-339 RLGVAGHNLF
+339 RLGIAGHNLF

-357 AEDRDVA
+357 AEDRGVEK
-364 RDVEFEMLIGMASQQ
+364 DVEFEMLIGMASQQ

-410 RRLEENASSE
+410 RRLEKNASSE
-420 NFMSAVFDLDSSPAL
+420 NFMSAVFDLGSSPAL
-435 FDREKQRFLAS
+435 FEREKTRFLSS
-446 LADVTDE
+446 LSEVTDQ
-453 VQPAQRTQN
+453 VLTPQRAQN
-462 RLEETAE
+462 RLEETEE
-469 TVFKPAEGTFAN
+469 TVFKPAQGTFEN

-490 ANRVWGRAI
+490 ANRKWGRAI
-499 LERSKTTTIGIDTL
+499 LERSKTTQLGIETL
-513 AANELGS
+513 AAHELGS
-520 AEAADTLVAETVAA
+520 GEDAQTLLAETRVASEA
-534 GAEWGAR
+534 WGAR
-541 PAAERAAILRQVAV
+541 PASERAEILRKVAV
-555 ALAVRRGDF
+555 ALAMSRGDLL
-564 MEIMA
+564 EIMA
-569 HEAGKTLDQG
+569 YEAGKTLDQG

-599 LDDMDGARPVPA
+599 LDSVDGARHQPV

-628 GGVLAA
+628 GGVIAA
-634 LAAGSGVIFKPASN
+634 LAAGSAVIFKPASN
-648 TARIGALIAEVM
+648 TARTGALLAEIL
-660 WEAGVPRD
+660 WGAGVPRE

-678 DAGSKMIADARVDR
+678 EAGRQFIAHPVVDR
-692 LILTGGYETAEMFRS
+692 LILTGGYETAELFRS

-732 DLAVKDVVASAFGH
+732 DLAVKDVVSSAFGH

-772 LVDAVKSLHVAHP
+772 LVDAVKSLHVAYPH
-785 QDIESEM
+785 DIESEM
-792 GPVIEVPEGKLKRGL
+792 GPLIEEPEGKLKRGL

-812 GETWIIKPEQLDET
+812 SETWVIKPEQLDET

-850 GPILGVMKAK
+850 GPILGVMKAAS
-860 TLEEAIELQNATDYG
+860 LEEAIELQNATDYG

-883 DSKELALW
+883 DAGELELW
-891 LSKVQAGNTYV
+891 LSKVQAGNLYI

-923 VGSGTKAGGPNY
+923 VGSGAKAGGPNY
-935 LVALTDWASEPST
+935 LVALSDWETAEST
-948 VTTAPTKEA
+948 ATTAPSQA
-957 VRDILA
+957 GVRSILA
-963 ALREPTATT
+963 ALGEPTAAHD
-972 EEGLQKLTRSAS
+972 GSLDMLARAAS
-984 SDAAAWATEFG
+984 SDAEAWATEFG
-995 IGHDPSQLG
+995 VGHDPSQLG
-1004 VERNILRYLPTTV
+1004 VERNILRYLPITV
-1017 QVRLDA
+1017 QVRLDENGDRNRA
-1023 TGTMEDAARVLLA
+1023 LRVLLA
-1036 GVAAGAKIEF
+1036 GVAAGASIEF
-1046 STAIDL
+1046 STGQSM
-1052 PVAVKA
+1052 PVAIAGALRGAGITLLEQSDA
-1058 AFEKAGV
+1058 A
-1065 TIKQQSNEDYRASL
+1065 YRASL
-1079 RAIAKTPSKQ
+1079 AKIAKTPSQQ
-1089 LEGTAFEGA
+1089 LEGTALEGA
-1098 RIRYIGDDASSI
+1098 RIRYIGNDAASV

-1149 RFGNPYKFSESVI
+1149 RFGNPYRFSEGVI

>member
-1 MAYPF
+1 MAQPF
-6 ADDHHQKLA
+6 ADERHQKLA
-15 QQATELVAQWVKD
+15 IQATELVAQWVKE

-138 TASGNRLN
+138 TASGNKLN

-160 ERRLT
+160 ERRLS

-187 GPHSHWAFDEVVA
+187 GPHSHWAFDEIV
-200 EAVRRLTPLYELAAS
+200 EQAVIRLTPLYELAANS
-215 SPAPKFINLDME
+215 AQKKFINLDME

-232 DMTIDVF
+232 DMTIAVF

-245 PQLKKL
+245 PQLKHL

-265 AAMQRL
+265 AAMQHL
-271 QEWAAERVAA
+271 QEWAAQRVAT

-312 CESKQASDTNYKR
+312 CNSKQESDTNYKR
-325 ILDYALH
+325 ILNYALK
-332 PERTKNI
+332 PEHTKNV

-357 AEDRDVA
+357 AEDRGVA

-379 AEVIRRRVGHLL
+379 AEVIRQRVGHLL

-435 FDREKQRFLAS
+435 FEREKQRFLAS

-453 VQPAQRTQN
+453 VQPPQRTQN
-462 RLEETAE
+462 RLTETE
-469 TVFKPAEGTFAN
+469 DTVFTPAGDFEN
-481 TPDTDPALA
+481 TPDTDSALA
-490 ANRVWGRAI
+490 ANREWGRAI
-499 LERSKTTTIGIDTL
+499 LERSATTRIGIDTL
-513 AANELGS
+513 ADNELGS
-520 AEAADTLVAETVAA
+520 AEQADALVADTLTA

-541 PAAERAAILRQVAV
+541 PASERAAILRKVAV
-555 ALAVRRGDF
+555 GLAVRRGDF

-599 LDDMDGARPVPA
+599 LDEMDGARPVPA

-628 GGVLAA
+628 GGVIAS

-648 TARIGALIAEVM
+648 TARIGALIAEVL

-678 DAGSKMIADARVDR
+678 DAGSTMIADPRVDR

-785 QDIESEM
+785 QDIASEM

-812 GETWIIKPEQLDET
+812 GETWVIKPQQLDET

-935 LVALTDWASEPST
+935 LVALTDWVSEPAT
-948 VTTAPTKEA
+948 ATTAPHKTE
-957 VRDILA
+957 VREILA
-963 ALREPTATT
+963 ALREPTATNDGGI
-972 EEGLQKLTRSAS
+972 EFLTRSAS

-995 IGHDPSQLG
+995 VGHDPSNLG
-1004 VERNILRYLPTTV
+1004 VERNSLRYLPTVV
-1017 QVRLDA
+1017 QVRLDS
-1023 TGTMEDAARVLLA
+1023 TGSMDHAIRVLLA
-1036 GVAAGAKIEF
+1036 GIAAGAKIEF
-1046 STAIDL
+1046 STALAL
-1052 PVAVKA
+1052 PVAVRGA
-1058 AFEKAGV
+1058 VTSAGV
-1065 TIKQQSNEDYRASL
+1065 TIIEQSDADYRASL
-1079 RAIAKTPSKQ
+1079 QRIAKATTQ
-1089 LEGTAFEGA
+1089 DLEGTSLEGA
-1098 RIRYIGDDASSI
+1098 RIRYIGDDSTSL

-1149 RFGNPYKFSESVI
+1149 RFGNPDKFSEKVI

>member
-1 MAYPF
+1 MAQPF
-6 ADDHHQKLA
+6 SDPHHQQLA
-15 QQATELVAQWVKD
+15 EQAVNLVADWVKA
-28 AQNIPADPAAEK
+28 AQSVPSDPAAEK

-59 GVVRPEDQSV
+59 GVVRPEDQQV
-69 AGKNLERIAPIVP
+69 AGQNLSRIAPIVP
-82 SFLPGYMK
+82 SFLPWYMK
-90 AAVGVGGKLAGKVSW
+90 SAVGLGGKLAAKASW
-105 PTVPI
+105 PTVPV
-110 ARTVLRQMVGHLIVD
+110 ARAVLRQMVGHLIVD

-138 TASGNRLN
+138 TSTGNKLN

-160 ERRLT
+160 ERRLS
-165 ETKRLLARDDVD
+165 ETKRLLTRDDVD

-187 GPHSHWAFDEVVA
+187 GPHSHWAFEEVVD
-200 EAVRRLTPLYELAAS
+200 EAVRRLTPLYELAAN
-215 SPAPKFINLDME
+215 SPAKKFINLDME

-232 DMTIDVF
+232 DMTIEVF

-245 PQLKKL
+245 PHLKNL

-265 AAMQRL
+265 AAMQHL
-271 QEWAAERVAA
+271 QEWAATRVAD
-281 GGARIKVR
+281 GGAPIKVR

-312 CESKQASDTNYKR
+312 CDSKQDSDTNYKR
-325 ILDYALH
+325 ILNYALT
-332 PERTKNI
+332 PEHTKNI

-357 AEDRDVA
+357 AEDRGVEKDI
-364 RDVEFEMLIGMASQQ
+364 EFEMLIGMASQQ

-420 NFMSAVFDLDSSPAL
+420 NFMSAVFDLDSSPEL
-435 FDREKQRFLAS
+435 FEREKNRFLRS
-446 LADVTDE
+446 LEAVTDE

-469 TVFKPAEGTFAN
+469 TVFKPASGRFEN

-490 ANRVWGRAI
+490 ANREWGRAI
-499 LERSKTTTIGIDTL
+499 LERSKNTQIGIEAL

-520 AEAADTLVAETVAA
+520 VEDAEALVAQTASA
-534 GAEWGAR
+534 GESWGAR
-541 PAAERAAILRQVAV
+541 PAAERAEILRQVAV
-555 ALAVRRGDF
+555 NLAVRRADF

-569 HEAGKTLDQG
+569 HEAGKTLEQG
-579 DVEVSEAVDF
+579 DIEVSEAVDF

-599 LDDMDGARPVPA
+599 LNSVDGAAHHPV
-611 KLTLVIPP
+611 KLTLVVPP

-628 GGVLAA
+628 GGVIAA

-648 TARIGALIAEVM
+648 TARVGALIAEVL

-668 VLRLVKVTDR
+668 VLRLVKVTNR
-678 DAGSKMIADARVDR
+678 DAGSRMIAHPAVDR

-718 SGKNSIIVTPNADL
+718 SGKNSIIVTPNADF
-732 DLAVKDVVASAFGH
+732 DLAVKDIVYSAFGH

-772 LVDAVKSLHVAHP
+772 LVDAVKSLYVAHP

-792 GPVIEVPEGKLKRGL
+792 GPVIEKPEGKLKRGL
-807 TTLGE
+807 TTLGD

-850 GPILGVMKAK
+850 GPILGIMKAT

-883 DSKELALW
+883 DSQELELW
-891 LSKVQAGNTYV
+891 LSKVQAGNLYA

-935 LVALTDWASEPST
+935 LVALSDWSSAEATAS
-948 VTTAPTKEA
+948 TAPSNPS
-957 VRDILA
+957 VRALLA
-963 ALREPTATT
+963 ALREPTATQD
-972 EEGLQKLTRSAS
+972 GSLDMLTRSAS
-984 SDAAAWATEFG
+984 SDAEAWASEFG
-995 IGHDPSQLG
+995 VGHDPSQLG

-1017 QVRLDA
+1017 QVRLDESGDRDRA
-1023 TGTMEDAARVLLA
+1023 LRVLLA
-1036 GVAAGAKIEF
+1036 GLAAGATIEF
-1046 STAIDL
+1046 TTGQSI
-1052 PVAVKA
+1052 PVAVA
-1058 AFEKAGV
+1058 GALRSAGV
-1065 TIKQQSNEDYRASL
+1065 TVLEQSDETYRASL
-1079 RAIAKTPSKQ
+1079 ATIAKTPSKQ
-1089 LEGTAFEGA
+1089 LEGTALEGA
-1098 RIRYIGDDASSI
+1098 RIRYIGDDATSI
-1110 YEALDGRPD
+1110 YKALGGRPD

-1137 FLREQAVSITAH
+1137 FIREQAVSITAH
-1149 RFGNPYKFSESVI
+1149 RFGNPYKYSECVI